1 MEDEPLQPTLARVM
15 AIRPASGEKPA
26 KGFSWGDYEE
36 YAGADEG
43 TTSGADVS
51 NDDAWEE
58 VKSKKK
64 PRANLNASSTMAS
77 STDSL
82 SRSEQDSQMTKKKRQ
97 NAEKRE
103 AAKAEKDIAEHDRL
117 ERLAKH
123 KKELEKVRIAEQYAS
138 SGNGK
143 KAVSGGMQATVGEGG
158 KLIWE

>member
-15 AIRPASGEKPA
+15 AIRPAPGEKPA

-43 TTSGADVS
+43 TSGADVS
-51 NDDAWEE
+51 NDDTWEE

-64 PRANLNASSTMAS
+64 SRATNANPSSVMAS

-82 SRSEQDSQMTKKKRQ
+82 SRSEQDGQTSKKKRQ

-103 AAKAEKDIAEHDRL
+103 AAKTEQELTERDRL

-123 KKELEKVRIAEQYAS
+123 KTELEKDRIAEQYAS
-138 SGNGK
+138 KGDGK

-158 KLIWE
+158 KLVWE

>member
-1 MEDEPLQPTLARVM
+1 MEDEPLQPTLARVI
-15 AIRPASGEKPA
+15 AVRPAPGEKPA

-43 TTSGADVS
+43 PASGADVS

-64 PRANLNASSTMAS
+64 PRATNPSTSMMS

-82 SRSEQDSQMTKKKRQ
+82 SRSEQDAQMSKKKRQ

-103 AAKAEKDIAEHDRL
+103 AAKTEKELAERDRL
-117 ERLAKH
+117 EKLAAH
-123 KKELEKVRIAEQYAS
+123 KRELEKVRIAEQYAS
-138 SGNGK
+138 GGGK